1 MGKKK
6 KKNTKHKKIAGM
18 DCSQLEKE
26 GCDHLASNNAIKAVQ
41 FLKSALKK
49 AKDPVQKERIRAGLF
64 ESYLAREKQ
73 LKEKSMM
80 DEARE
85 VFQLAMENLPKT
97 DQITEETLALI
108 ISNCDA
114 CLACEHCSRFFDHH
128 SPAPEFKKLL
138 GEKLALENC
147 WYPLDSLDNL
157 SFLARDADLIK
168 KAVDLM
174 NQGDWEKAKDLM
186 QPLPRSSPFFNLRM
200 FCRAMVAFYEDNDA
214 DMVKALS
221 MISKNSIFSKSAEV
235 LLASVK
241 TISPKD
247 MPATAVKVKPD
258 NPLLPVFYQNGFILH
273 QEVESLIQEM
283 EKKPY
288 STACTALISKLAVS
302 IYPESPEKAV
312 TFLVETIWSNDLYL
326 SDNRI
331 QNSYFEMT
339 EKLINKKTEFLKSKI
354 NFMLPDNNELSN
366 TARFIE
372 MAEKEFSDPE
382 ELAIAKSQAVFST
395 IQSIRNNTDYNY
407 SYRPLN
413 SHDKKILG
421 ITEKNTSAIL
431 LETAYNA
438 LSIDNQNRALYQEV
452 AETPYWSRN
461 AKTIKE
467 KIFILMCSAFPT
479 DPYPFLQLA
488 TVYHRKNAYR
498 KAENTLKKAKEIAPH
513 DQRVLDKHVLSLLI
527 SADRNIGKKKFHL
540 AWKDLEKADTF
551 KSKNCNLLRE
561 EKKILC
567 RIVEKPEIPIKV
579 LKLKLETFSN
589 FNRARILAILI
600 CDIEKAGKKNNLKK
614 VNAKLASFFDTKKFK
629 ELTSSEAAALLM
641 PMPEDWQLLFNHK
654 EVLNLFLNNL
664 KGLLKRLDDGDLI
677 QVINQI
683 IYPDIC
689 GHFIEELSDR
699 IEKRAGNN
707 QSRELRLEFY
717 HASLANIKHPQKIV
731 VNASVFYEII
741 DMADSDTESI
751 LKNAASILSKR
762 STGPFRRA
770 LENFDFEIIEL
781 IDPSWEDPFLPD
793 FDEDFFPDM
802 IPSPEGMESVSEL
815 FKMLD
820 SVPDAFAKPMAKM
833 MSKDIV
839 SQAEELIDN
848 CDLRGMPKG
857 TIKNAKK
864 ELMVIPETVDMIEFI
879 NEFAKRFDLNLSK
892 EARIFFLE

>member
-73 LKEKSMM
+73 LKEKNMK

-85 VFQLAMENLPKT
+85 VLQLAMENLQET
-97 DQITEETLALI
+97 DQITEETLVLI
-108 ISNCDA
+108 MRNCDA
-114 CLACEHCSRFFDHH
+114 CLACEHCSRFFEHH
-128 SPAPEFKKLL
+128 SPTPEFKRLL
-138 GEKLALENC
+138 GEKLVLENC
-147 WYPLDSLDNL
+147 WAPLDRLENL

-168 KAVDLM
+168 TAVDLM

-247 MPATAVKVKPD
+247 MPATAVKPD
-258 NPLLPVFYQNGFILH
+258 NPLLQVFYQNGFILH

-288 STACTALISKLAVS
+288 STACTALISKLAES

-312 TFLVETIWSNDLYL
+312 NFLVEIIWNQDLYL

-331 QNSYFEMT
+331 QNRYFEMA
-339 EKLINKKTEFLKSKI
+339 EKLINKKTKLLKSKI
-354 NFMLPDNNELSN
+354 NFMLPDNNEFSN

-372 MAEKEFSDPE
+372 LAEKEFSDPE
-382 ELAIAKSQAVFST
+382 EFAIAKSQAVFST

-407 SYRPLN
+407 SYHPLN

-421 ITEKNTSAIL
+421 ITEKNMSAVL

-452 AETPYWSRN
+452 AEMPYWSRN
-461 AKTIKE
+461 AKNIKE
-467 KIFILMCSAFPT
+467 KIFILMCSAFPN
-479 DPYPFLQLA
+479 DPFPFLQLA

-498 KAENTLKKAKEIAPH
+498 KAENTLKRAKEIAPH
-513 DQRVLDKHVLSLLI
+513 DQQVLDKHVLSLLI

-540 AWKDLEKADTF
+540 AWKDLEKTDTF

-589 FNRARILAILI
+589 FNRARILAMLI
-600 CDIEKAGKKNNLKK
+600 CDIKKADKKNNLKK
-614 VNAKLASFFDTKKFK
+614 VNAKLASFFNTKKLK
-629 ELTSSEAAALLM
+629 DLTSSEAAALLM
-641 PMPEDWQLLFNHK
+641 PLPEDWQLLFNHK
-654 EVLNLFLNNL
+654 DILNLFLNNL
-664 KGLLKRLDDGDLI
+664 KDFLKRLDDGDLI
-677 QVINQI
+677 QVINRI

-689 GHFIEELSDR
+689 GHFIKELSDR

-731 VNASVFYEII
+731 VDASVFYEII
-741 DMADSDTESI
+741 DMADSDTASI
-751 LKNAASILSKR
+751 LKNAAATLSKR
-762 STGPFRRA
+762 STGRFRKA

-781 IDPSWEDPFLPD
+781 IDPSWEDPFHSD

-802 IPSPEGMESVSEL
+802 IPSPEGMGSASEL

-833 MSKDIV
+833 MSKDIAGH
-839 SQAEELIDN
+839 AEELIND
-848 CDLRGMPKG
+848 CDLRGMPKT
-857 TIKNAKK
+857 TIKMAKE
-864 ELMVIPETVDMIEFI
+864 ELMLIPETVDMIEFI
-879 NEFAKRFDLNLSK
+879 CEFAKRFDLNLSK
-892 EARIFFLE
+892 EARFFFLD